1 MTTEALREQLIHLSK
16 DYAYSSA
23 VVLLSGGQDSVTCL
37 HYALR
42 RHGAGNVH
50 ALGFNYGQRHRTEL
64 DQAAKVAAK
73 YDIPYKVID
82 VAGLKQ
88 VGRSALTG
96 EGDVSSPH
104 PDMADVPASF
114 VPARNAVFLT
124 LAYTYAQSVGAAYV
138 YGGMC
143 QTDYSGYPDCRNA
156 FVRMLNTTLARG
168 YPSDVI
174 PMFRTPLMFLT
185 KAETFALA
193 EAAGGLEDVIE
204 MSHTCYEG
212 DRTTR
217 HAWGY
222 GCGKCPACQL
232 RAKGWDEYQ
241 LHFVGKN

>member
-1 MTTEALREQLIHLSK
+1 MYSQALQDELAELSI
-16 DYAYSSA
+16 DYTFSSA

-37 HYALR
+37 HYALK
-42 RHGAGNVH
+42 RHGAHRVR
-50 ALGFNYGQRHRTEL
+50 AIGFNYGQRHRTEL
-64 DQAAKVAAK
+64 DQAAKVAGK
-73 YDIPYKVID
+73 HGVPYTVID

-96 EGDVSSPH
+96 EGDVSQPH

-124 LAYTYAQSVGAAYV
+124 LAFAYAQSVGAAYV

-143 QTDYSGYPDCRNA
+143 QTDYSGYPDCRDN
-156 FVRMLNTTLARG
+156 FVKLLNRALVEG
-168 YPSDVI
+168 YPSEPF
-174 PMFRTPLMFLT
+174 PMFITPLMFLT

-193 EAAGGLEDVIE
+193 DAAGGLDDVIKL
-204 MSHTCYEG
+204 SHTCYEG

-217 HAWGY
+217 HPWGY
-222 GCGKCPACQL
+222 GCGTCPACKL

-241 LHFVGKN
+241 LHFVGSN